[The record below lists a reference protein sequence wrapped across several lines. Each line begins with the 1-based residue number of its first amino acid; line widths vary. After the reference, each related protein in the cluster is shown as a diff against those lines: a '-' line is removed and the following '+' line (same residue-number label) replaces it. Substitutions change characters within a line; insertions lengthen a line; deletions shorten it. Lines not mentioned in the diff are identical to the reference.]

1 MKLNLNFSSMALSVK
16 ESVTDIKWWGSM
28 LQIVFGCLMVAIAF
42 VVFINPYDL
51 VPGGIYGLALV
62 LHNLFPSVQVG
73 TFGYMFDVPLILT
86 ALILF
91 GGTFG
96 GRTIFAS
103 FLTPGIM
110 NILDYL
116 VYPSREA
123 IEALDPAQLL
133 NGFINLS
140 DHLLLAAIIGGV
152 FSGIGVGIVIRNNA
166 ATGGTDITGMLLH
179 RFAKMKFANGVLL
192 SDAIIVLSGLVVIG
206 FGVGLPE
213 GKEGQGLL
221 LSLYSAVCIFVNAKV
236 LGYTID
242 GASRDKLLY
251 IICDEHS
258 DKMREYILH
267 DLNRGGTYLKAKG
280 MYTDADKEMIF
291 LVVNRKEVRNVQN
304 KIKEFDPK
312 SFVVVTDAYDTF
324 GQGFKPF
331 PEENGMPT
339 E

>member
-1 MKLNLNFSSMALSVK
+1 MKLELNISAMLTSARKSLSDWSWWSSM
-16 ESVTDIKWWGSM
+16 G
-28 LQIVFGCLMVAIAF
+28 QIVFGCLLVAIAF
-42 VVFINPYDL
+42 VVFINPYNM

-86 ALILF
+86 ALLIF
-91 GGTFG
+91 GSKFG

-103 FLTPGIM
+103 FVTPGLM

-116 VYPSREA
+116 VYPNAAA
-123 IEALDPAQLL
+123 IEALDPTLL
-133 NGFINLS
+133 MGGVVDLS
-140 DHLLLAAIIGGV
+140 NHLMLAAIIGGC
-152 FSGIGVGIVIRNNA
+152 FSGVGVGIVIRNNA

-179 RFAKMKFANGVLL
+179 KFAKMKFANGVLL
-192 SDAIIVLSGLVVIG
+192 SDAIIVLSGLIVIG

-213 GKEGQGLL
+213 GKEAQGLL
-221 LSLYSAVCIFVNAKV
+221 LSLYSGVCIFVNAKI

-251 IICDEHS
+251 IICENHS
-258 DKMREYILH
+258 EDMRNYILK
-267 DLNRGGTYLKAKG
+267 DLDRGGTYLKAKG
-280 MYTDADKEMIF
+280 MYTGHDKEMIF
-291 LVVNRKEVRNVQN
+291 LVVSRKEVRNVQH
-304 KIKEFDPK
+304 KIKEFDPRA
-312 SFVVVTDAYDTF
+312 FVVVTDAYDTF

-331 PEENGMPT
+331 PQEDGMPV